1 MVGLNRRT
9 EQAVV
14 DPYDNCPSPDQ
25 IQEMT
30 AAIREKW
37 SPRMRSRRRI
47 EALGLVG
54 LIEMPLLPRR
64 KGSFED

>member
-1 MVGLNRRT
+1 
-9 EQAVV
+9 
-14 DPYDNCPSPDQ
+14 
-25 IQEMT
+25 MT

-37 SPRMRSRRRI
+37 SPRMRNRRRI
-47 EALGLVG
+47 EALSLVG